1 LAQKDERLYRRLYK
15 RTKDLVKAGE
25 KTKQDVQT
33 MRNSLKIKKLDRRIY
48 ALEKQQQLLKLYT
61 KVSH

>member
-1 LAQKDERLYRRLYK
+1 
-15 RTKDLVKAGE
+15 LVKAGE

-33 MRNSLKIKKLDRRIY
+33 MRNSLAIKKLDRRIF

-61 KVSH
+61 KVSR